1 MRRLRKPIVSN
12 WLQRL
17 APRPDAARRLFCFHH
32 AGGGA
37 AAFRL
42 WPARLPEF
50 DVCAV
55 QLPGR
60 ANRLFEPALTDVHA
74 VVEALVDAVRPLLD
88 RPYVL
93 FGHSMGTLVACLL
106 ARRLRALGAPLP
118 ERLFVS
124 GRQPPHRPFPEL
136 AMDGLTDAQ
145 VLDAVQRH
153 FGGLPAEVLET
164 PELLELVLP
173 TLRADFA
180 LLAGHRDTA
189 ADPLPLPIV
198 TLGGDDDPWAA
209 PERLAPW
216 QACTSLPLRT
226 HRFAGGHFYLDDR
239 LDEVLAVLRAE
250 CAAPAASAMAGG
262 LA

>member
-1 MRRLRKPIVSN
+1 VSN

-60 ANRLFEPALTDVHA
+60 ANRLFEPPLTDVNA
-74 VVEALVDAVRPLLD
+74 VVDALVDVVRPLLD
-88 RPYVL
+88 RPFVL

-106 ARRLRALGAPLP
+106 ARRLHAIGAPLP

-136 AMDGLTDAQ
+136 SMSGLSDAQ
-145 VLDAVQRH
+145 LLAAVQQH
-153 FGGLPAEVLET
+153 FGGLPAEVLDT
-164 PELLELVLP
+164 PDLLELVLP

-180 LLAGHRDTA
+180 LLAGHRDA
-189 ADPLPLPIV
+189 AAEALPLPV
-198 TLGGDDDPWAA
+198 VALGGDADPWAA

-226 HRFAGGHFYLDDR
+226 YRFEGGHFYLDDR

-250 CAAPAASAMAGG
+250 CAVPATAAAASAMAGD

>member
-1 MRRLRKPIVSN
+1 VSN

-74 VVEALVDAVRPLLD
+74 VVDALVDAVRPLLD
-88 RPYVL
+88 RPFVL

-106 ARRLRALGAPLP
+106 ARRLHALGAPLP

-136 AMDGLTDAQ
+136 SMDGLGDAP
-145 VLDAVQRH
+145 LLEAVQRH
-153 FGGLPAEVLET
+153 FGGLPAEVLDT

-180 LLAGHRDTA
+180 LLAGHRDA
-189 ADPLPLPIV
+189 AAEALPLPV
-198 TLGGDDDPWAA
+198 VALGGDADPWAA
-209 PERLAPW
+209 PERLAQW

-226 HRFAGGHFYLDDR
+226 YRFAGGHFYLDDR

-250 CAAPAASAMAGG
+250 CAAPATSVMAGD